1 MIWFNGQAL
10 ERVAPVMVEDI
21 RIGPIQRTVTA
32 RQRPIIG
39 GADFVRVR
47 DGGRT
52 VTITFGLLVDDTD
65 ARQNALMAISRWA
78 ASDTEK
84 RLIVPHRDGKFLS
97 CICTNLQEPSMRQW
111 WESRLSIVFSTYDNP
126 YFTSIA
132 ERAVGCGTQLVT
144 GGDAVPLM
152 RIEATLIDESSNLIY
167 SNGTQTMQFS
177 GVPAG
182 DLVIDLNRQTATLDG
197 DSIMDKFVFGGDFIT
212 PRVGSQTI
220 TGTGT
225 VLWRERWVG

>member
-1 MIWFNGQAL
+1 MIYFNGTAL

-21 RIGPIQRTVTA
+21 RIAPVERTMTA
-32 RQRPIIG
+32 RERPIRP
-39 GADFVRVR
+39 GAQFVRTK
-47 DGGRT
+47 DGGRS
-52 VTITFGLLVDDTD
+52 VTISFGLLIDDRD
-65 ARQNALMAISRWA
+65 ARQSALMAIARWA
-78 ASDTEK
+78 GSEQEG
-84 RLIVPHRDGKFLS
+84 RLILPHRNGQFLS
-97 CICTNLQEPSMRQW
+97 CICTKLPEPSMRQW
-111 WESRLSIVFSTYDNP
+111 WESNLSITFTTYDNP
-126 YFTSIA
+126 FFTSVA

-144 GGDAVPLM
+144 GGDAMPLM
-152 RIEATLIDESSNLIY
+152 RIEATLIDESSNLSY

-212 PRVGSQTI
+212 PRVGAQTI